1 MERFEIEDSI
11 RFIKDYLSLMWCIY
25 SNYEEN
31 TSEDL
36 NLLRIGIQTFLE
48 LAQKEVDKLL
58 EKIETK

>member
-1 MERFEIEDSI
+1 MERFEIEDSV

-48 LAQKEVDKLL
+48 LAQKEVDKL
-58 EKIETK
+58 